1 MASDFHQLLREHLW
15 ILPVALGVIYLVGRT
30 IVRQMRAREEAIQQ
44 RRAETDGAPMV
55 GPEGFARARRQ
66 FFLTLALLVVVI
78 IVSVLTNL

>member
-1 MASDFHQLLREHLW
+1 MTSDFHQFLREQLW

-44 RRAETDGAPMV
+44 RRAEEHDAPMV

-66 FFLTLALLVVVI
+66 FFLTLALLVVIV
-78 IVSVLTNL
+78 IVSILTNL